1 MLQLSEAFLL
11 LLRRLQ
17 TEVGSWESLVGRWM
31 GVGMTMAL
39 PAAGKVLKGI
49 LNPFSI
55 FSPHLF
61 FFVFVFFLFV
71 GMDEVGWRA
80 GQRREG
86 RAIKVGR
93 GEYLAHY
100 MSMGSLRVGHD

>member
-1 MLQLSEAFLL
+1 
-11 LLRRLQ
+11 
-17 TEVGSWESLVGRWM
+17 M

-49 LNPFSI
+49 FLYFLLP
-55 FSPHLF
+55 PF
-61 FFVFVFFLFV
+61 FFFFFLFV

-80 GQRREG
+80 GQKREG
-86 RAIKVGR
+86 RAMKVGR

-100 MSMGSLRVGHD
+100 MQCELSPLPPFI